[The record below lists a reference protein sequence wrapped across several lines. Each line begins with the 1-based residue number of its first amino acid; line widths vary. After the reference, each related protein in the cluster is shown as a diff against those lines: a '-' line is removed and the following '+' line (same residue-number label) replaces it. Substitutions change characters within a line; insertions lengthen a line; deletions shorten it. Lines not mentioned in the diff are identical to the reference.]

1 MKVTLETEALTN
13 RGVIL
18 ESENS
23 EEKQILRNIWE
34 QKGGPVCLAKVGH
47 HIEGDIQLTIA
58 PRADYKV

>member
-1 MKVTLETEALTN
+1 MKVTLETDALIN

-34 QKGGPVCLAKVGH
+34 QKGGVVCMAKVGH
-47 HIEGDIQLTIA
+47 DIEGNLQITIA
-58 PRADYKV
+58 PRADYKQ